1 MPAVQSQFGSGLCK
15 TRGGEI
21 VKQKNS
27 PTELMQRE
35 QIDRQFAAIADD
47 KVYQKAQLALA
58 ESFANSDWEALIL
71 GEVWHMN

>member
-1 MPAVQSQFGSGLCK
+1 
-15 TRGGEI
+15 
-21 VKQKNS
+21 
-27 PTELMQRE
+27 MQRE